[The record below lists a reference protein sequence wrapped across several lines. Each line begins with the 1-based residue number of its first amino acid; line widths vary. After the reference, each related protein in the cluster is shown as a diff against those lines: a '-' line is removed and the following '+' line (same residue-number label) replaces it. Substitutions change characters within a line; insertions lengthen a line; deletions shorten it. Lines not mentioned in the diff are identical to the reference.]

1 MVGRGIRIGFASIMV
16 LSQVACL
23 AHSPSIELPISVLA
37 FRCQFISTFGMVA
50 ILAHSRSIVLL
61 VHVLALG
68 DLLAVLD
75 SFVVLFW
82 LFFAT
87 FGLMGD
93 LVLDLDLIGGFLSG
107 LHQIFEL

>member
-1 MVGRGIRIGFASIMV
+1 MVRRGIRIGFASV

-23 AHSPSIELPISVLA
+23 AHSLSIELLISVLTL
-37 FRCQFISTFGMVA
+37 RSQLVSTFGMVA
-50 ILAHSRSIVLL
+50 ILAHSRGIVLL
-61 VHVLALG
+61 VHVLALI
-68 DLLAVLD
+68 DLLAALS

-93 LVLDLDLIGGFLSG
+93 LVLDLDLIGGFLSS